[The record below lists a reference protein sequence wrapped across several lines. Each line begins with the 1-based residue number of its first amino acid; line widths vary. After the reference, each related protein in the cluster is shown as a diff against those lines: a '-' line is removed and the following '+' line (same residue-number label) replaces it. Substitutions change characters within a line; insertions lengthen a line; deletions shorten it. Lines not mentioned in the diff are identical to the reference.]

1 MATYNIEDVSGEAKA
16 RYYKKLKDVDLD
28 CCPHQI
34 PFDTWKNDP
43 TKWPD
48 LEFPEIHVY
57 LIETPGV
64 FTRESMKKER
74 LEAHNQFIS
83 SWGKTVYHYQ
93 KIGSNFMIV
102 KAEVMPSQRLNKNP
116 HLPWVAINLRE
127 T

>member
-28 CCPHQI
+28 CCPYQI

-64 FTRESMKKER
+64 FTRDSMKKER
-74 LEAHNQFIS
+74 DLKRTTNLSVVGGKQFITI
-83 SWGKTVYHYQ
+83 KKLDQ
-93 KIGSNFMIV
+93 I
-102 KAEVMPSQRLNKNP
+102 L
-116 HLPWVAINLRE
+116 
-127 T
+127 

>member
-28 CCPHQI
+28 CCPYQI

-48 LEFPEIHVY
+48 LEFPEINVY

-74 LEAHNQFIS
+74 DLKRTTNLSVVGGKQFITI
-83 SWGKTVYHYQ
+83 KKLDQ
-93 KIGSNFMIV
+93 I
-102 KAEVMPSQRLNKNP
+102 L
-116 HLPWVAINLRE
+116 
-127 T
+127 